1 MKKRRIFVYVVLSS
15 LVGVSWLVHKMYS
28 PGIHT
33 SEGQIITPE
42 QKEDRRR
49 KTNLPTEI
57 FNREVENT
65 VVNMLE
71 GILEGNF
78 DYVVE
83 KASDVS
89 GQGEKILDNY
99 FLQGHWHAWLKALN
113 IEEMTK
119 VKEVFTGYMNNMDA
133 QIKEILGA
141 AHTKDEEAT
150 LNAVTNMIKTTC
162 FDCHRKYR
170 KLLVTYRK

>member
-1 MKKRRIFVYVVLSS
+1 MKKRRIFVSMVLSG
-15 LVGVSWLVHKMYS
+15 LLGVSWLVHKMYS
-28 PGIHT
+28 PGIDT
-33 SEGQIITPE
+33 SEGQNITHE
-42 QKEDRRR
+42 QKEGKRQIA
-49 KTNLPTEI
+49 NLPAKM

-78 DYVVE
+78 GYVIE

-89 GQGEKILDNY
+89 GQGGKILDNY
-99 FLQGHWHAWLKALN
+99 FSQGHWYAQLEALN
-113 IEEMTK
+113 TEEMTK
-119 VKEVFTGYMNNMDA
+119 VKEEFTGYRNKTDM
-133 QIKEILGA
+133 QVKEILKA
-141 AHTKDEEAT
+141 AHAKDEEST
-150 LNAVTNMIKTTC
+150 LNAVTDMIKTTC